1 MKLETFKMKKQ
12 LNKIASA
19 AAGVGIFF
27 LGCVLAGFGLS
38 VVFLLA
44 MFALAVIG
52 LGILVSPFLPAAKP
66 LETEQQEKVVA

>member
-1 MKLETFKMKKQ
+1 MKKH

-19 AAGVGIFF
+19 AAGVGLFL

-52 LGILVSPFLPAAKP
+52 LGILASLFLATVQPV
-66 LETEQQEKVVA
+66 ETEEQDKVVA